1 MNNNQK
7 GFGVIEVITVTVI
20 VGVVIAAGLYIWK
33 HQSRKSGIISSI
45 GAPIQV
51 PPETSVST
59 NCYTLNM
66 PQKEGDNIY
75 NVDGPQCTVD
85 VGFANGSLDY
95 FRGNLSTSET
105 LSSVL
110 KGYKSEGTGSVWQI
124 TVDGQHGVCITTVS
138 LGAYSTHDALP
149 AQTEITCTF
158 VTNKVYSIQDYK
170 MSPKTFT
177 SNSFNLD
184 LTLYT
189 TNQTSANAIANSIIN
204 SIRWK

>member
-1 MNNNQK
+1 
-7 GFGVIEVITVTVI
+7 
-20 VGVVIAAGLYIWK
+20 
-33 HQSRKSGIISSI
+33 
-45 GAPIQV
+45 
-51 PPETSVST
+51 
-59 NCYTLNM
+59 M
-66 PQKEGDNIY
+66 PQKEGDSISK
-75 NVDGPQCTVD
+75 VDGPHCSVE
-85 VGFANGSLDY
+85 VGFANGSLNY

-124 TVDGQHGVCITTVS
+124 TVDGQHGVCLTAVS
-138 LGAYSTHDALP
+138 QGASSTHDAIP

-158 VTNKVYSIQDYK
+158 VTNKVYFIQDYETP
-170 MSPKTFT
+170 PKAFN

-189 TNQTSANAIANSIIN
+189 TNQTSANAIASSIIN